1 MRWLACVILL
11 VSMAFADPASAQ
23 FYKYLDEQGNMR
35 FTDDINQVPE
45 NQRTKARRYVES
57 QPSAPSAAQ
66 PDDAVEKKASA
77 AGATVEGPTPSTF
90 AASSDESPLDSVRK
104 RVEEMK
110 TQVDAEYQALV
121 KEKDALDKE
130 KNTQKTRDQV
140 ANFNKRVEVFNQRAS
155 NYETRSAELRKQV
168 EAYNARVIE
177 ENAKAAPSDKK

>member
-1 MRWLACVILL
+1 MRWLAWVVLL
-11 VSMAFADPASAQ
+11 VALAFAGPASAQ
-23 FYKYLDEQGNMR
+23 FFKYLDARGNIR

-45 NQRTKARRYVES
+45 KQRATAHRYVES

-66 PDDAVEKKASA
+66 PVDVLEKKASA
-77 AGATVEGPTPSTF
+77 AGATVEGSTPSAF
-90 AASSDESPLDSVRK
+90 AASTDQEPLDSVKK

-110 TQVDAEYQALV
+110 KQVDAEYQALV

-140 ANFNKRVEVFNQRAS
+140 ANFNKRVEVFNQSAA

-168 EAYNARVIE
+168 EVYNARVIE
-177 ENAKAAPSDKK
+177 ENAKAAPSAKK

>member
-1 MRWLACVILL
+1 MKWLAWVVLL
-11 VSMAFADPASAQ
+11 VSLAFAGPASAQ

-45 NQRTKARRYVES
+45 KQRTKARRYVES
-57 QPSAPSAAQ
+57 QPAAPSAEQ
-66 PDDAVEKKASA
+66 PDDAVIKKASA
-77 AGATVEGPTPSTF
+77 DGAAVAGSTLSGF
-90 AASSDESPLDSVRK
+90 AASADEEPLDSVRK

-130 KNTQKTRDQV
+130 KDTQKTRDQV
-140 ANFNKRVEVFNQRAS
+140 ANFNKRVEVFNQRAG

-168 EAYNARVIE
+168 EGYNARVIE
-177 ENAKAAPSDKK
+177 ENAKAAPSAKK

>member
-1 MRWLACVILL
+1 MRWLAWVVLL
-11 VSMAFADPASAQ
+11 VGLSFAGPASAQ
-23 FYKYLDEQGNMR
+23 FYKYLDEQGNIR

-45 NQRTKARRYVES
+45 KQRTKARRYVES
-57 QPSAPSAAQ
+57 QPSAPGAAQ
-66 PDDAVEKKASA
+66 PDDALGKKAAA
-77 AGATVEGPTPSTF
+77 AGAAVEGSTPSAF
-90 AASSDESPLDSVRK
+90 AASADEEPLDSVKK

-130 KNTQKTRDQV
+130 KDTQKAQDQV
-140 ANFNKRVEVFNQRAS
+140 ANYNKRVEVFNQRAG

-177 ENAKAAPSDKK
+177 ENAKAAPSPKK